1 MRNDVPRSALA
12 TRFRKG
18 TVQDITREAMRIAA
32 DGLKARRRLDAKGED
47 ERVFL
52 APIQSIV
59 DSGRTWA
66 DDLLGHFEGDWRGDI
81 DRIFTEHAF

>member
-52 APIQSIV
+52 APIQIAFSP
-59 DSGRTWA
+59 SMRS
-66 DDLLGHFEGDWRGDI
+66 
-81 DRIFTEHAF
+81 DRYACRRSHISARLSARRA